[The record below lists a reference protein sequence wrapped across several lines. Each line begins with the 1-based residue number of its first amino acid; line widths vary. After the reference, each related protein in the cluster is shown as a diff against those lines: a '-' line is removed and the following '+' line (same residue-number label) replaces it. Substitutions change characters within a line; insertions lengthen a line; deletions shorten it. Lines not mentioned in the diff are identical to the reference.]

1 MEFKSGTKM
10 RENYISELQRQNLI
24 LILKCCRGRKKTG
37 TYYFTPS
44 TYYTLLL
51 LASISMDVQW
61 SGNRN
66 YVSEPGTNTIGSPE
80 TGGSCAQ
87 KHQKKN
93 ASSQCTVFLSSRMPT
108 ARMKRTVWEQGRLWT
123 QCLLHRTL
131 LLKPWTSPTPAPSV
145 FSLPSSA
152 GPRLSRLG
160 QSWAGRNH
168 VIYFQSLKKT
178 PTCHHRQW
186 AAGAADFGARQYS
199 KWLAGP
205 RHITLN
211 QDSMCS
217 LSLPSS
223 GFTPLPCSQSPYP
236 RTHLHSHIL
245 SYPWTHPHGHATHT
259 LIFTC
264 LCTHSHA
271 YTHSFTHTYMHA
283 HTWPHN
289 SSFHGAL
296 ALWEAWWVL
305 VLRKSIFI

>member
-1 MEFKSGTKM
+1 
-10 RENYISELQRQNLI
+10 
-24 LILKCCRGRKKTG
+24 
-37 TYYFTPS
+37 
-44 TYYTLLL
+44 
-51 LASISMDVQW
+51 
-61 SGNRN
+61 
-66 YVSEPGTNTIGSPE
+66 
-80 TGGSCAQ
+80 
-87 KHQKKN
+87 
-93 ASSQCTVFLSSRMPT
+93 MPT
-108 ARMKRTVWEQGRLWT
+108 ARMKRIVWGQGRLWT

-178 PTCHHRQW
+178 PMCHHRQW
-186 AAGAADFGARQYS
+186 AAGAAGFGARQFS

-236 RTHLHSHIL
+236 RTHLHSHTL

-264 LCTHSHA
+264 LCTHSYA

-289 SSFHGAL
+289 SSFHDAL